1 MSQLGVSE
9 SGGVTIYAPLR
20 LRLTAA
26 YGKSPFSAGFRG
38 VNMEAVV
45 QQLSPVP
52 APKGGLCAASW
63 GGIRVPNSE
72 LGTRLGGTQLG
83 VQWVRAWG
91 YPTRSWVR
99 AFGGAAAGAK
109 WSALDAAS
117 TVPCSIVACRRVMSK
132 ACRLMDSRREG
143 VPGLLGLRARRLSGT
158 DARGAAP
165 RRARP

>member
-1 MSQLGVSE
+1 MGTRLG
-9 SGGVTIYAPLR
+9 
-20 LRLTAA
+20 
-26 YGKSPFSAGFRG
+26 
-38 VNMEAVV
+38 
-45 QQLSPVP
+45 
-52 APKGGLCAASW
+52 
-63 GGIRVPNSE
+63 VPNSE
-72 LGTRLGGTQLG
+72 LGTRL
-83 VQWVRAWG
+83 W
-91 YPTRSWVR
+91 
-99 AFGGAAAGAK
+99 GAAAGAK